1 MPRSSLTMTPAAGS
15 SMPTTAPSGSNSSG
29 SSATVGGSTSAH
41 AHGPEEQP
49 EEHLVS
55 ALQAA
60 LHSLSGPTRSSGEHP
75 AAITTPPMTIYPSPP
90 TRSEVHSP
98 REKSHAPT
106 LDISVAS
113 DQLYLRG
120 TGVDVEPTLLSGNVV
135 LHLSEPTSIKQVVL
149 VFRGKAHVPSNPH
162 DPHVLNS
169 SPNQYIVCSHE
180 WTFLEGEKN
189 HSHTLKAGRHLFP
202 FELRLG
208 GALPSS
214 LATYVNG
221 GASIS
226 YKLRATAIR
235 PGLAANLTVSIPITL
250 LRTFA
255 TESLEYQQTLEIEN
269 TWPEKL
275 MYSLMIPHKA
285 WAAGDELRAMLKFAP
300 LAKGVRVLTVTT
312 HLCETT
318 KMLAR
323 GGHLE
328 KTRNV
333 VTRKHEI
340 VNGQAVSVEDQ
351 QRKRLHNAL
360 RKTLGEQ
367 GGAQTG
373 VSGLSSHSGTSSPGL
388 ATGGTSAFVSGTST
402 PVLEGLVLARS
413 GTRDSSGSAGS
424 AGAPVGSSSGQ
435 TANIQPEEQ
444 VNDGDSSEITTSITV
459 PLPPSL
465 TPSHSLDPIIVSYR
479 IRWSVLL
486 ANLDGH
492 TSELRCSL
500 PVHILDYSL
509 LEEARAA
516 TLVTRRLLFGGE
528 DAAQTEGEEET
539 QLPSYP
545 SHVRD
550 RVAVEIP
557 SETALATQRSS
568 GASTP
573 LYEGASYPLSD
584 FPGFIQDSASAS
596 PFAFGAPLSRV
607 QTQNTI
613 ALATLRNSHSSAG
626 GTPPD
631 SSSAESSRPN
641 TRPSSQHERDGSSSG
656 GGWGPFSRPR
666 LHSRTNSRAPSP
678 ERASQSPQLHA
689 HAASGIPATTA
700 MVPSASRADETHVHA
715 SNAASRQTHGLFSVT
730 MKPLTSLTGFSA
742 PWHANSHTAVLA
754 QHFQNTHAHAQR
766 SAATQGHGPLGSG
779 VIVTSASTG
788 DLQALVQNS
797 GGGRGSGGGGRTAP
811 TTPGTPNELLTTSL
825 SMSDVP
831 DYFTAS
837 YGSGSAVP
845 PLESFRGL
853 PSYEDSEA
861 QASLL
866 RTSPMREAQAGESA
880 GSSMSEAQRSFS
892 DSDLVSMF
900 ARARG
905 AEVQRVR

>member
-1 MPRSSLTMTPAAGS
+1 MPRSGLTMTPAAGS
-15 SMPTTAPSGSNSSG
+15 SLPTTAPSGSNSSG
-29 SSATVGGSTSAH
+29 STATVGGNTTAH
-41 AHGPEEQP
+41 AHGQ

-60 LHSLSGPTRSSGEHP
+60 LHSLSGPTPSPGEHP
-75 AAITTPPMTIYPSPP
+75 AAATVTPPMTVYPSPP
-90 TRSEVHSP
+90 VRSEAHSP
-98 REKSHAPT
+98 REKPHAPT

-135 LHLSEPTSIKQVVL
+135 LHLSEPTSLKQIVL
-149 VFRGKAHVPSNPH
+149 VFRGKARVPSNPH

-180 WTFLEGEKN
+180 WTFLEGEKK

-235 PGLAANLTVSIPITL
+235 PGLAANITASIPITL

-255 TESLEYQQTLEIEN
+255 SESLEYQQTLEIEN

-285 WAAGDELRAMLKFAP
+285 WAAGDELTALLKFAP

-318 KMLAR
+318 KTLAR

-340 VNGQAVSVEDQ
+340 VNGRAVSVEDQ

-367 GGAQTG
+367 SRPETG
-373 VSGLSSHSGTSSPGL
+373 VSGLSSHSGASSPGF

-424 AGAPVGSSSGQ
+424 GGAAVGTSSGQ
-435 TANIQPEEQ
+435 TTNIQPEEQ
-444 VNDGDSSEITTSITV
+444 VDDGDSSEITTTITV

-479 IRWSVLL
+479 VRWSVLL

-509 LEEARAA
+509 LDEARAA
-516 TLVTRRLLFGGE
+516 TLATRRLLFGGE
-528 DAAQTEGEEET
+528 DATQTEAEEET

-550 RVAVEIP
+550 RVAVEVR
-557 SETALATQRSS
+557 SEAAFATQRSS

-584 FPGFIQDSASAS
+584 FPGFIQDNASAS

-607 QTQNTI
+607 QTQSTI
-613 ALATLRNSHSSAG
+613 AQTMARNAHSSAG

-641 TRPSSQHERDGSSSG
+641 TRPSSRHERDGSSG
-656 GGWGPFSRPR
+656 GGVWSSFSRPR
-666 LHSRTNSRAPSP
+666 LHSRANSRAPSP
-678 ERASQSPQLHA
+678 ERANQSPQQHA
-689 HAASGIPATTA
+689 LALSATA
-700 MVPSASRADETHVHA
+700 PSAARADETHVHA

-730 MKPLTSLTGFSA
+730 MKPLTSLTSFTT
-742 PWHANSHTAVLA
+742 PWHASSHTAVLA
-754 QHFQNTHAHAQR
+754 QHFQNTYAHAQR
-766 SAATQGHGPLGSG
+766 SAATHGHLGNG
-779 VIVTSASTG
+779 AGMMTSASTG
-788 DLQALVQNS
+788 DLQALVQSS
-797 GGGRGSGGGGRTAP
+797 GGGRGVGGVGGGAVP
-811 TTPGTPNELLTTSL
+811 TTPGTPNEVLTTSL
-825 SMSDVP
+825 SMSNVP

-837 YGSGSAVP
+837 HGSGSAVP
-845 PLESFRGL
+845 PLESSRGL

-861 QASLL
+861 QVSLL
-866 RTSPMREAQAGESA
+866 RSSPVRETQAGESV
-880 GSSMSEAQRSFS
+880 GTSMSEAQRAFS
-892 DSDLVSMF
+892 DTDLVSMF
-900 ARARG
+900 TRARG
-905 AEVQRVR
+905 ADVQRVR

>member
-15 SMPTTAPSGSNSSG
+15 SLPTTAPSGSNSSG
-29 SSATVGGSTSAH
+29 SSATVGGNTSAH
-41 AHGPEEQP
+41 AHGQ

-60 LHSLSGPTRSSGEHP
+60 LHSLSGPTPSPGEHP
-75 AAITTPPMTIYPSPP
+75 AATTTPPMTMYPSPP
-90 TRSEVHSP
+90 VRSETHSP
-98 REKSHAPT
+98 REKAHAPT
-106 LDISVAS
+106 LDVSVAS
-113 DQLYLRG
+113 DQLHLRG

-135 LHLSEPTSIKQVVL
+135 LHLSEPTSIKQIVL
-149 VFRGKAHVPSNPH
+149 VFRGKARVPSNPH

-180 WTFLEGEKN
+180 WTFLEGEKK

-214 LATYVNG
+214 LATYLNG

-235 PGLAANLTVSIPITL
+235 PGLAANLTASIPITL

-255 TESLEYQQTLEIEN
+255 PESLEYQQTLEIEN
-269 TWPEKL
+269 TWPEKV

-285 WAAGDELRAMLKFAP
+285 WAAGDELMALLKFAP

-333 VTRKHEI
+333 MTRKHEI
-340 VNGQAVSVEDQ
+340 VNGQAVSVEEQ
-351 QRKRLHNAL
+351 QKKRLHNAL

-373 VSGLSSHSGTSSPGL
+373 VSGLSSHSGTSSPGF
-388 ATGGTSAFVSGTST
+388 ATTSAFVSGTST

-424 AGAPVGSSSGQ
+424 GGAPLGGSSGQ
-435 TANIQPEEQ
+435 TTNIQPEEQ
-444 VNDGDSSEITTSITV
+444 VDDGVSSEITTSITV

-516 TLVTRRLLFGGE
+516 TLATRRLLFGGE
-528 DAAQTEGEEET
+528 DVAQTEREEET

-557 SETALATQRSS
+557 SEAALATQRSS

-584 FPGFIQDSASAS
+584 FPGFIQDGTSS
-596 PFAFGAPLSRV
+596 PFAFGVPPSRV

-613 ALATLRNSHSSAG
+613 AQTTIRNAHSSAG
-626 GTPPD
+626 GTSPD

-641 TRPSSQHERDGSSSG
+641 TRPSSQHERDGSSG

-666 LHSRTNSRAPSP
+666 LHSRTNSRASSP
-678 ERASQSPQLHA
+678 ERANQSPQHYA
-689 HAASGIPATTA
+689 HAASGIPPATATA
-700 MVPSASRADETHVHA
+700 PSTARADETHVHA

-730 MKPLTSLTGFSA
+730 MKPLTSLTSFAA
-742 PWHANSHTAVLA
+742 PWHASSHTAVLA
-754 QHFQNTHAHAQR
+754 QHFQNTYAHAHAQR
-766 SAATQGHGPLGSG
+766 YAAAHGHAHLGNG
-779 VIVTSASTG
+779 VMATSASTG
-788 DLQALVQNS
+788 DLQALVQS
-797 GGGRGSGGGGRTAP
+797 PGGGRGSGGGGRAAP
-811 TTPGTPNELLTTSL
+811 TTPGTPNEVLATSL

-837 YGSGSAVP
+837 HGSGSAVP
-845 PLESFRGL
+845 PLESLRGL

-866 RTSPMREAQAGESA
+866 RTSPIREAQAGESV
-880 GSSMSEAQRSFS
+880 GLSMSEAQRSFS

-900 ARARG
+900 ARTRG

>member
-1 MPRSSLTMTPAAGS
+1 MPRSNLTMTPAAGS
-15 SMPTTAPSGSNSSG
+15 SLPTTAPSGSNSSG
-29 SSATVGGSTSAH
+29 SSATVGGNTTAH
-41 AHGPEEQP
+41 AHGQ

-60 LHSLSGPTRSSGEHP
+60 LHSLSGPTPSPGEHP
-75 AAITTPPMTIYPSPP
+75 AATTTPPMTVYPSPP
-90 TRSEVHSP
+90 VRSEAHSP
-98 REKSHAPT
+98 REKPHAPT
-106 LDISVAS
+106 LDISVSS

-135 LHLSEPTSIKQVVL
+135 LHLSEPTSIKQIVL
-149 VFRGKAHVPSNPH
+149 VFRGKARVPSNPH

-180 WTFLEGEKN
+180 WTFLEGEKK

-208 GALPSS
+208 GSLPSS

-235 PGLAANLTVSIPITL
+235 PGLAANLTASIPITL

-255 TESLEYQQTLEIEN
+255 PESLEYQQTLEIEN

-275 MYSLMIPHKA
+275 MYSLMVPHKA
-285 WAAGDELRAMLKFAP
+285 WAAGDELTALLKFAP

-318 KMLAR
+318 KTLAR

-340 VNGQAVSVEDQ
+340 VNGQAVSVEEQ

-367 GGAQTG
+367 GGPETG
-373 VSGLSSHSGTSSPGL
+373 VSGLSSHSGTSSPVF

-402 PVLEGLVLARS
+402 PVLEGLALARS

-424 AGAPVGSSSGQ
+424 GGGAVGSSSGQ
-435 TANIQPEEQ
+435 TTNIQPEEQ
-444 VNDGDSSEITTSITV
+444 VDDGDSSEITTSITV

-509 LEEARAA
+509 LEEARTA
-516 TLVTRRLLFGGE
+516 TLATRRLLFGGE
-528 DAAQTEGEEET
+528 DAAQTEREEET

-550 RVAVEIP
+550 RVAVEVR
-557 SETALATQRSS
+557 SEAAFATQRSS

-584 FPGFIQDSASAS
+584 FPGFIQDGASAS
-596 PFAFGAPLSRV
+596 PFAFGVPLSRV
-607 QTQNTI
+607 QTQNAFAQTTI
-613 ALATLRNSHSSAG
+613 RNAHSSAG

-641 TRPSSQHERDGSSSG
+641 TRPSSQHERDGSSGG
-656 GGWGPFSRPR
+656 GGWSPFSRPR
-666 LHSRTNSRAPSP
+666 LHSRANSRAPSP
-678 ERASQSPQLHA
+678 ERANQSPQQHA
-689 HAASGIPATTA
+689 LAASATA
-700 MVPSASRADETHVHA
+700 PSAARADETHVHA

-730 MKPLTSLTGFSA
+730 MKPLTSLTSFAA
-742 PWHANSHTAVLA
+742 PWHASSHTAVLA
-754 QHFQNTHAHAQR
+754 QHFQNTYAHAQR
-766 SAATQGHGPLGSG
+766 SAHNQSGSG
-779 VIVTSASTG
+779 VMVTSASTG
-788 DLQALVQNS
+788 DLQALVQSS
-797 GGGRGSGGGGRTAP
+797 GGGRESSGGGRAVP
-811 TTPGTPNELLTTSL
+811 ATPGTPNEVLATSL
-825 SMSDVP
+825 SMSNVP

-837 YGSGSAVP
+837 HGSGSAVP
-845 PLESFRGL
+845 PLESSRGL

-861 QASLL
+861 QVSLL
-866 RTSPMREAQAGESA
+866 RSSPVRETQAEESV
-880 GSSMSEAQRSFS
+880 GTSMSEAQRSFS
-892 DSDLVSMF
+892 DTDLVSMF
-900 ARARG
+900 ARTRG